1 VAAIVSYS
9 IYCGVS
15 GSWGAIFS
23 VPNVTFNHPLE
34 LPLYVVLG
42 VVCALMGM
50 LYVKVFYGMR
60 DHVFRKLRLPNH
72 VKPALGGL
80 AVGAIGFFLPQVLG
94 MGYGWVQ
101 LAMDQQLPLKI
112 IVAIA
117 FVKILTTS
125 LTISSGGSGGVFAPS
140 MVIGGMVG
148 AAVGTVL
155 HGWLPQ
161 VVTQPAAFA
170 LVGMAGFFAGV
181 AKTPV
186 SSLIMV
192 SEMTTGYGLLTPLM
206 LTTAVGYLLVPRR
219 LSLYENQVESRV
231 DSPAHEGEYMVDTL
245 EGMFVRDAM
254 PKGSP
259 PTTILFDAQL
269 PDILDAVADSRRHVF
284 PVVDTQG
291 ELQGVIL
298 FDDIRLFFT
307 ERNLPRQAVVAQD
320 LLTPNLVTV
329 HPDED
334 LMSALR
340 KFRETLQV
348 ELVVVERENPRRV
361 VGVLSRRDVLSTY
374 QDRVQRR
381 NV

>member
-1 VAAIVSYS
+1 
-9 IYCGVS
+9 
-15 GSWGAIFS
+15 
-23 VPNVTFNHPLE
+23 
-34 LPLYVVLG
+34 
-42 VVCALMGM
+42 
-50 LYVKVFYGMR
+50 
-60 DHVFRKLRLPNH
+60 
-72 VKPALGGL
+72 
-80 AVGAIGFFLPQVLG
+80 
-94 MGYGWVQ
+94 
-101 LAMDQQLPLKI
+101 MDQQLSLKI

-117 FVKILTTS
+117 FIKILTTS

-161 VVTQPAAFA
+161 IVTQPAAFA

-254 PKGSP
+254 PKASP
-259 PTTILFDAQL
+259 PITIQLDAPL
-269 PDILDAVADSRRHVF
+269 PEILDTIADSRRHVF
-284 PVVDTQG
+284 PVVDAQG

-334 LMSALR
+334 LMSALW
-340 KFRETLQV
+340 KFRETVQV

-361 VGVLSRRDVLSTY
+361 VGILSRRDVLSTY
-374 QDRVQRR
+374 QDRVQQRS
-381 NV
+381 V

>member
-1 VAAIVSYS
+1 
-9 IYCGVS
+9 
-15 GSWGAIFS
+15 
-23 VPNVTFNHPLE
+23 
-34 LPLYVVLG
+34 
-42 VVCALMGM
+42 
-50 LYVKVFYGMR
+50 
-60 DHVFRKLRLPNH
+60 
-72 VKPALGGL
+72 
-80 AVGAIGFFLPQVLG
+80 
-94 MGYGWVQ
+94 
-101 LAMDQQLPLKI
+101 
-112 IVAIA
+112 
-117 FVKILTTS
+117 
-125 LTISSGGSGGVFAPS
+125 
-140 MVIGGMVG
+140 
-148 AAVGTVL
+148 
-155 HGWLPQ
+155 
-161 VVTQPAAFA
+161 
-170 LVGMAGFFAGV
+170 MAGFFAGV

-307 ERNLPRQAVVAQD
+307 ERNLPRQAVVAQAKSRD
-320 LLTPNLVTV
+320 RPSRRRSHVGIAEVSRDPAGGTCRCGAGEPT
-329 HPDED
+329 
-334 LMSALR
+334 
-340 KFRETLQV
+340 
-348 ELVVVERENPRRV
+348 PRRRCPEP
-361 VGVLSRRDVLSTY
+361 SRRSFHVSGPGATTKCLT
-374 QDRVQRR
+374 
-381 NV
+381 

>member
-42 VVCALMGM
+42 VVCALMGI

-254 PKGSP
+254 PKASP
-259 PTTILFDAQL
+259 PITIQLDAPL
-269 PDILDAVADSRRHVF
+269 PEILDTIADSRRHVF
-284 PVVDTQG
+284 PVMDAQG

-340 KFRETLQV
+340 KFRETVQV
-348 ELVVVERENPRRV
+348 ELVVVERENPRHV
-361 VGVLSRRDVLSTY
+361 VGILSRRDVLSTY

-381 NV
+381 GI